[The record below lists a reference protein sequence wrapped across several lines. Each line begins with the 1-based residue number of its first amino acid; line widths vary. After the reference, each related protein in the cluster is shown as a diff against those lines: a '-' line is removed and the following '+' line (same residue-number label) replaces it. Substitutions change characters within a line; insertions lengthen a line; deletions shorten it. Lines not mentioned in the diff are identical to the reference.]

1 MRNAK
6 PSTRRQS
13 AKAATRLGMAARS
26 TLKQVST
33 LVPHGMRGMR
43 LAVPV
48 YMNANK
54 KTLRVAGKLSKVAPK
69 NPWSELLDT
78 LEEQHAAYD
87 QEQSAAAPKAKTE
100 GRQLSLV
107 PTSK

>member
-1 MRNAK
+1 MHF
-6 PSTRRQS
+6 
-13 AKAATRLGMAARS
+13 
-26 TLKQVST
+26 VST
-33 LVPHGMRGMR
+33 PRVKTQRVGTLGLRGMHGMRFAMNDC
-43 LAVPV
+43 
-48 YMNANK
+48 MNANK